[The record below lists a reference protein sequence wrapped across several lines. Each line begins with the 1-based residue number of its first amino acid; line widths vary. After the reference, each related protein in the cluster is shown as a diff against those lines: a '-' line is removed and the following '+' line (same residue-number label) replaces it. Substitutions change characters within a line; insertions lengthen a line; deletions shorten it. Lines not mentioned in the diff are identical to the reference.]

1 METNHLIIFD
11 LDGVL
16 LDAKEIHYEALN
28 EALSDIGNNYTINRK
43 EHLSTYDGLSTKK
56 KLEMLHKNKGLPT
69 GSFDFVWNRK
79 QDITSK
85 RLKEIQ
91 PDLELI
97 ELFTELKSAGFVIS
111 VCSNSISDTVR
122 VAIVRLGL
130 MEYVDFYLSN
140 EDVSVA
146 KPSSE
151 IFLLAM
157 IKAKSSPKQTIIV
170 EDSYVGRHAAEN
182 SGALLF
188 PVSSPRDLKD
198 GDLLRFC
205 QKFINK
211 KANPMK
217 WVNKK
222 MNVLIPMAGRGSR
235 FEKVGYTFPKPLID
249 VNGKAMIQVVVEN
262 LNIEANY
269 VFLVLKEHYE
279 KYNLGNFLNNI
290 CPNCK
295 IVQIDQVTEGA
306 ACTTLLAKE
315 LINNNNPLLIANS
328 DQYIEW
334 DSSKF
339 MYSME
344 ADGID
349 GGILTFKSNHPKWS
363 FCKVSE
369 DGFISEV
376 AEKNP
381 ISDNASVGI
390 YYWKRG
396 TDYVKYA
403 EQMIEKNI
411 RVNGEFYICPIYNE
425 AINDGKLFKTSE
437 VSEMWGLGTPEDL
450 QAYLKNK
457 S

>member
-1 METNHLIIFD
+1 MNKLVIFD

-28 EALSDIGNNYTINRK
+28 EALADIGNQYTINRK
-43 EHLSTYDGLSTKK
+43 EHLSVYDGLSTKK

-69 GSFDFVWNRK
+69 DSFEYVWTRK
-79 QDITSK
+79 QDITSNL
-85 RLKEIQ
+85 LKEVQI
-91 PDLELI
+91 DNELI
-97 ELFTELKSAGFVIS
+97 SLFKGLKLAGFIIS
-111 VCSNSISDTVR
+111 VCSNSISDTVKT
-122 VAIVRLGL
+122 AILRLGL

-140 EDVSVA
+140 EDVFTA
-146 KPSSE
+146 KPSPE
-151 IFLLAM
+151 IFLRAM
-157 IKAKSSPKQTIIV
+157 IQAKSSPKHTIIV

-188 PVSSPRDLKD
+188 PVSSPQDLKD
-198 GDLLRFC
+198 SDLLRFC

-211 KANPMK
+211 KTTPMK
-217 WVNKK
+217 WANKK

-235 FEKVGYTFPKPLID
+235 FEKAGYTFPKPLID
-249 VNGKAMIQVVVEN
+249 VNGKAMIQVVIEN

-279 KYNLGNFLNNI
+279 KYNLGTFLNNI

-315 LINNNNPLLIANS
+315 YINNDNPLLIANS
-328 DQYIEW
+328 DQYVEW
-334 DSSKF
+334 ESSKF

-349 GGILTFKSNHPKWS
+349 GGILTFKANHPKWS
-363 FCKVSE
+363 FCKLGE

-396 TDYVKYA
+396 ADYVKYA
-403 EQMIEKNI
+403 EQMINKNV
-411 RVNGEFYICPIYNE
+411 RVNGEFYICPVYNE
-425 AINDGKLFKTSE
+425 AINDSKLFKTFE

-457 S
+457 A